1 MKTQDIIPFAS
12 QTHPPLS
19 TENLKST
26 LLDLPIY
33 QSTNSQT
40 TKDYKIPILL
50 SRMDIMLQIG
60 LCTLSLLLLSTSATG
75 LAPNSDPTTQPLGGC
90 SGVYYKN
97 YAQCI
102 AQDEPACSA
111 VAIENYG
118 NCCKLV
124 GGVRKNVCQS
134 SGN

>member
-102 AQDEPACSA
+102 AQDGELIKFGLNKRSH
-111 VAIENYG
+111 
-118 NCCKLV
+118 L
-124 GGVRKNVCQS
+124 S
-134 SGN
+134 LS